1 MTKNAIETDFLN
13 KILRAYVCIF
23 FFFFNFECFEA
34 EWKNHFKKHLYSL

>member
-13 KILRAYVCIF
+13 KILRPYVCIF
-23 FFFFNFECFEA
+23 FFSSILNVFEA